1 METLDKKNINDEKYW
16 DAFYGRTETEPLR
29 QTRLFFYRNVV
40 KYLHKKGR
48 KTLLEIGC
56 GTGHGLNYLSTVN
69 KNYKYIGFD
78 LSAEAIEAGKI
89 KYPYLKLAQ
98 GDILKHNIRRYY
110 DDILIVQTLEHF
122 YKPLELVDKLLNNCH
137 RLIISV
143 PFEKCLSN
151 GKAHMS
157 TGFTKKGFAGYKVL
171 AHEIVARK
179 KRKKFLYIILMGI
192 GEKHRELFG

>member
-16 DAFYGRTETEPLR
+16 DDFYGRTETEPLR

-40 KYLHKKGR
+40 KHLHKKGR

-78 LSAEAIEAGKI
+78 ISEKAIEIGRK
-89 KYPYLKLAQ
+89 KYPHLKLAQ
-98 GDILKHNIRRYY
+98 GDILKHSIRREY

-122 YKPLELVDKLLNNCH
+122 CEPLDIIDKLLNNCS

-143 PFEKCLSN
+143 PYRNCLS
-151 GKAHMS
+151 KDEAHMS
-157 TGFTKKGFAGYKVL
+157 TDFSEDKFTNYNILFYDITKC
-171 AHEIVARK
+171 K
-179 KRKKFLYIILMGI
+179 KRKKYLCIVLAGKNWKPI
-192 GEKHRELFG
+192 K